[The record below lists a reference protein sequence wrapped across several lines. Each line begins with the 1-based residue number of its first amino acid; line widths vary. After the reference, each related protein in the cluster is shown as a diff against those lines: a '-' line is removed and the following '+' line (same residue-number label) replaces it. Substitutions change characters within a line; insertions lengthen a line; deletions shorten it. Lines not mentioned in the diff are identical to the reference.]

1 MKLSKT
7 ILIVLLSTG
16 IFGFNYVAAKV
27 SSIHIDPLETAMLR
41 VVFAALPACLFLR
54 LSKKEE
60 YRYVLLYGLAFAF
73 GLFLFFKGL
82 KTGIDT
88 GISSVIMQS
97 GSLFTAVGG
106 IFFLKEKWN
115 KFNII
120 GCLIAGLGIYSISKI
135 KGGGVNV
142 AGIAFVL
149 GSAFSWT
156 FANLAVRLSRTER
169 PLAFVSWGSL
179 VSAVIFF
186 VINIVAGKSIMD
198 TVLRIDQQT
207 WMAIAFQGY
216 VTTLIGYG
224 LWTLLL
230 SQNQLVL
237 SAPSYLLVPGF
248 ALLFSHIVLG
258 EVVTAEKVFFSLI
271 VVIGIVVNASSQS
284 LASLE
289 REKKKAAML
298 T

>member
-16 IFGFNYVAAKV
+16 IFGFNYVAAKI
-27 SSIHIDPLETAMLR
+27 SSIRIDPVETAMLR
-41 VVFAALPACLFLR
+41 VAFAALPACLFLR
-54 LSKKEE
+54 LKKDEFL
-60 YRYVLLYGLAFAF
+60 YVLLYGVAFAL

-82 KTGIDT
+82 KTGIDA
-88 GISSVIMQS
+88 GISSVIMQA
-97 GSLFTAVGG
+97 GSLFTAAGG
-106 IFFLKEKWN
+106 ILILKERWN
-115 KFNII
+115 KFNVI
-120 GCLIAGLGIYSISKI
+120 GCLIAMFGIYSISKI
-135 KGGGVNV
+135 KEGGINV

-156 FANLAVRLSRTER
+156 FANLSVRMSRTER

-179 VSAVIFF
+179 VSAVLLF
-186 VINIVAGKSIMD
+186 VINLSGERSILSTIGQLD
-198 TVLRIDQQT
+198 KQAWL
-207 WMAIAFQGY
+207 AIAFQGY

-248 ALLFSHIVLG
+248 ALFFSHIVLG
-258 EVVTAEKVFFSLI
+258 EAVTAERVLLSL
-271 VVIGIVVNASSQS
+271 VVVAGIIINASAQS
-284 LASLE
+284 LSALG
-289 REKKKAAML
+289 EKKKPAMV

>member
-1 MKLSKT
+1 MKLSRT

-16 IFGFNYVAAKV
+16 IFGFNYVAAKI
-27 SSIHIDPLETAMLR
+27 SSIRIDPVETAMLR
-41 VVFAALPACLFLR
+41 VAFAALPACIFLR
-54 LSKKEE
+54 LKKDEFL
-60 YRYVLLYGLAFAF
+60 YVLLYGVAFAL

-82 KTGIDT
+82 KTGIDA
-88 GISSVIMQS
+88 GISSVIMQA
-97 GSLFTAVGG
+97 GSLFTAAGG
-106 IFFLKEKWN
+106 ILILKERWN
-115 KFNII
+115 KFNVI
-120 GCLIAGLGIYSISKI
+120 GCLIAIFGIYSISKI
-135 KGGGVNV
+135 KEGGINV
-142 AGIAFVL
+142 VGIAFVL

-156 FANLAVRLSRTER
+156 FANLSVRMSRTER

-179 VSAVIFF
+179 VSAVLLF
-186 VINIVAGKSIMD
+186 VINLSGERSILS
-198 TVLRIDQQT
+198 TIGQIDQQA
-207 WMAIAFQGY
+207 WLAIAFQGY

-258 EVVTAEKVFFSLI
+258 EAITTERVLFSL
-271 VVIGIVVNASSQS
+271 VVVAGIVINASAHS
-284 LASLE
+284 LSALG
-289 REKKKAAML
+289 EKKKPAMV

>member
-1 MKLSKT
+1 MKLSKA

-27 SSIHIDPLETAMLR
+27 SSVRIDPVETAMLR
-41 VVFAALPACLFLR
+41 VAFAALPACLFLR
-54 LSKKEE
+54 LKKDEFL
-60 YRYVLLYGLAFAF
+60 YVLLYGVAFAL

-82 KTGIDT
+82 KTGIDA
-88 GISSVIMQS
+88 GISSVIMQA
-97 GSLFTAVGG
+97 GSLFTAAGG
-106 IFFLKEKWN
+106 ILILKERWN
-115 KFNII
+115 KFNVI
-120 GCLIAGLGIYSISKI
+120 GCLIAMFGIYSISKI
-135 KGGGVNV
+135 KEGGINV

-156 FANLAVRLSRTER
+156 FANLSVRMSRTER

-179 VSAVIFF
+179 VSAVLLF
-186 VINIVAGKSIMD
+186 VINLSGERSILS
-198 TVLRIDQQT
+198 TIGQIDQQA
-207 WMAIAFQGY
+207 WLAIAFQGY

-248 ALLFSHIVLG
+248 ALFFSHIVLG
-258 EVVTAEKVFFSLI
+258 EAITAERVLFSL
-271 VVIGIVVNASSQS
+271 VVVAGIIINASAQNLST
-284 LASLE
+284 LG
-289 REKKKAAML
+289 EKKKPVMI